1 MQIRTG
7 FMLNKDIDR
16 DIEETYV
23 SFNIVKTIF
32 LLIVVE
38 VFSETS
44 GPLLRLVMFSS
55 IVPSN
60 LSSILKIGYR
70 S

>member
-1 MQIRTG
+1 
-7 FMLNKDIDR
+7 MLNKDIDR